1 MQTGWLIA
9 LAACRLPA
17 QVKVGHSMNAVII
30 AVLVMVGL
38 SLARVSVVLALVVGA
53 LVGGLVGGLSIED
66 TLAAFNDGV
75 GNGAKVALAYAT
87 LGAFAVAI
95 SRSGLPDLLA
105 NRLIRMLGMGTSAS
119 RQATVKY
126 LLLGSVLLVAISSQ
140 NLIPVHI
147 AFIPILIP
155 PLLKVMNQLRMDRR
169 AVACALTFGLT
180 APYMLLPVGFGA
192 IFLNDILLANINN
205 AGAALGLEIDRSMVP
220 VAMGVPVAGMFL
232 GLLVAV
238 FISYRRPR
246 DYEMAELAEGHAHGE
261 SSDSTPSQPHTL
273 GLVMSVVAIIAALA
287 IQLYTGS
294 MILGGLVGFSLLSVG
309 GIFKWREADD
319 LFTSGMRM
327 MALIGFIMISAS
339 GFAAV
344 MEATGD
350 VTSLV
355 TTSVDVIGDNRGLA
369 ALLML
374 LVGLFITLG
383 IGSSFSTIPII
394 AALFVPMA
402 IEFGFSPLATVA
414 LVGTAAALGDAGSPA
429 SDSTLGPTSGLN
441 VDRQHDHIWDSVV
454 PTFLHYNI
462 PLIAFGWAA
471 AMAL

>member
-1 MQTGWLIA
+1 
-9 LAACRLPA
+9 
-17 QVKVGHSMNAVII
+17 MNAVIL

-38 SLARVSVVLALVVGA
+38 SLARVSVVFALVVGA
-53 LVGGLVGGLSIED
+53 LVGGLVGGLSIEE
-66 TLAAFNDGV
+66 TLSAFNDGV
-75 GNGAKVALAYAT
+75 GGGAQVALAYAT

-105 NRLIRMLGMGTSAS
+105 RKLIGLLGQEAS
-119 RQATVKY
+119 EARQATVKA
-126 LLLGSVLLVAISSQ
+126 LLLTAVLLVSISSQ

-155 PLLKVMNQLRMDRR
+155 PLLKVMNQLRLDRR

-192 IFLNDILLANINN
+192 IFLNDILLANINR
-205 AGAALGLEIDRSMVP
+205 AGELLGLEITRGMVP
-220 VAMGVPVAGMFL
+220 MAMAVPVGGMAL
-232 GLLVAV
+232 GLAVAL
-238 FISYRRPR
+238 FFSYRHPR
-246 DYEMAELAEGHAHGE
+246 EYQALEVATTNVPHHHPEPREPHA
-261 SSDSTPSQPHTL
+261 L
-273 GLVMSVVAIIAALA
+273 GLVMSGLAIVAALG
-287 IQLYTGS
+287 IQLWTGS
-294 MILGGLVGFSLLSVG
+294 MVLGGLMGFALLSLG

-344 MEATGD
+344 MNATGEID
-350 VTSLV
+350 SLV
-355 TTSVDVIGDNRGLA
+355 QSSFAIIGDNRGLA
-369 ALLML
+369 ALIML

-394 AALFVPMA
+394 AVIFVPLA
-402 IEFGFSPLATVA
+402 VQFGFSPLATVA

-471 AMAL
+471 AMLF